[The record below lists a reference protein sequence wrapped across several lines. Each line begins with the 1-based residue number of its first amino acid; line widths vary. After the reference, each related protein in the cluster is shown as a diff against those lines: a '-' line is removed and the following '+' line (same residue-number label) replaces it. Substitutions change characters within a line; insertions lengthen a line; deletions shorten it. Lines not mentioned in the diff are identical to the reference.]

1 MLDMV
6 YLWLVNH
13 MDIMETAICLMAALT
28 ALGTQIMLIRERRR
42 RKQ

>member
-1 MLDMV
+1 MFDMI

-13 MDIMETAICLMAALT
+13 MDIMETAICFMAALT

-42 RKQ
+42 KR